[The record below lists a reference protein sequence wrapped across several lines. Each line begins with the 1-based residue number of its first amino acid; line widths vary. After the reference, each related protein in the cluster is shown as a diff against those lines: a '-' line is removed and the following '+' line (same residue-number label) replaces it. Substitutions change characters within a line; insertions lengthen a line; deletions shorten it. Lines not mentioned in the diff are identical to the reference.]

1 MRALGADFYSFSWY
15 KVYGPHIAQLYASRH
30 AQDLAMA
37 SLGHYFKGTS
47 SLEEKVGLAAAS
59 YELLQSIPLVV
70 KYLQSV
76 GWEGIV
82 KHEVALQEVLLKYLR
97 SKNDVVTIL
106 GEPEGEDAKLRV
118 PVISFTV
125 KGRTAQTVVEN
136 VEGKSDFGFR
146 WGHFYSKRLVDDV
159 LGLKGDGVVRVS
171 IVHYNTVEEIEEL
184 VKRLDEEI
192 GKERD
197 GKDEVG
203 EENVIASSGA

>member
-1 MRALGADFYSFSWY
+1 
-15 KVYGPHIAQLYASRH
+15 
-30 AQDLAMA
+30 MA
-37 SLGHYFKGTS
+37 SLGHYFKGSS
-47 SLEEKVGLAAAS
+47 SLEDKLGLAAAS

-97 SKNDVVTIL
+97 SKKDVVTIL

-125 KGRTAQTVVEN
+125 KGRTAQSVVEN

-171 IVHYNTVEEIEEL
+171 MTHYNTVEEIEEL

-197 GKDEVG
+197 GKDAVG